1 MDNKKHPDYSDAYQS
16 IYGSLEEKKTG
27 MSSDDMG
34 SILKGNKYSSKELF
48 NMSKKSTA
56 QGRHGEAH
64 ALYKEFQK
72 KKTTKEGYQR
82 NPEGSIKDRFKS
94 RQTDPSKD
102 GFTGIGDS
110 IEDIMKQNA
119 AMKAAAKKKTKKEE
133 VVGRHRAEFERY
145 KEELKEHHAEK
156 FNAWVQKLQE
166 DGFDISRWEPQ
177 ELIDTY
183 IKENNLWKSRETIEE
198 AVGDGYPARI
208 EGPQKGL
215 GTALCPTCGQ
225 FGCRTDHEAEE
236 EEITE
241 QELESQRAMRVAG
254 VTLPDLPDSTP
265 ELPSPVQDPSTNSD
279 LVAEGKAY
287 GLYRGDGKVKLP
299 GAKKK
304 KEGCKEEVELEEGEK
319 LARKAYKRAQDLG
332 AKRRRSKDPSG
343 IYKSER
349 AGYNLAQSQR
359 SDNESPETQRGPQTG
374 GGPKDFGFAKHK
386 KNPVKSKSVGDTGRR
401 GHAKKAQE
409 KTSVGKSGKKLKT
422 PKYKLSFD
430 QRRDH
435 HSDWGKRQE
444 LKDPKKNPK
453 HTANTKKE
461 EYSDWRLDILG
472 EEGYDHWRD
481 RNLEKYGTGWRG
493 TDRSGPSSS
502 PPSSK
507 KTKGKT
513 VLQRETEKKYGK
525 GKSALDIVKA
535 KIKAEHGKGAIMD
548 TKKKK

>member
-1 MDNKKHPDYSDAYQS
+1 MDSKKHPDYSDAYQK

-27 MSSDDMG
+27 MSSDAMG

-48 NMSKKSTA
+48 NMSKKSTT

-64 ALYKEFQK
+64 ALYKEFQR

-82 NPEGSIKDRFKS
+82 DPDRQEKDRKTS
-94 RQTDPSKD
+94 KQTDPSKD

-133 VVGRHRAEFERY
+133 VGRHRAEFERY

-183 IKENNLWKSRETIEE
+183 IKENNLWKSRQTIEE
-198 AVGDGYPARI
+198 AVGDGVPARI
-208 EGPQKGL
+208 EGPQKGIT
-215 GTALCPTCGQ
+215 TALCPTCGQ
-225 FGCRTDHEAEE
+225 FGCQKDHEAEE

-254 VTLPDLPDSTP
+254 ITIPDLPDP
-265 ELPSPVQDPSTNSD
+265 KELPSPVQDPSAANAHPD
-279 LVAEGKAY
+279 LV
-287 GLYRGDGKVKLP
+287 
-299 GAKKK
+299 
-304 KEGCKEEVELEEGEK
+304 KEEVEEVDEANKAERIGDKYSDRK
-319 LARKAYKRAQDLG
+319 LAHPRLQRGKRASKKDRMTARATADIGQRNRNRFDKRYGGDGSRKLG
-332 AKRRRSKDPSG
+332 KFGSDFQVDTQSKDGLRSTSSDHAQKQRRS
-343 IYKSER
+343 EHE
-349 AGYNLAQSQR
+349 A
-359 SDNESPETQRGPQTG
+359 
-374 GGPKDFGFAKHK
+374 
-386 KNPVKSKSVGDTGRR
+386 RR
-401 GHAKKAQE
+401 GV
-409 KTSVGKSGKKLKT
+409 KTKGV
-422 PKYKLSFD
+422 
-430 QRRDH
+430 
-435 HSDWGKRQE
+435 
-444 LKDPKKNPK
+444 
-453 HTANTKKE
+453 KKE
-461 EYSDWRLDILG
+461 QYSDWRLDILS
-472 EEGYDHWRD
+472 EEEYDHWRD

-493 TDRSGPSSS
+493 TDRSGPSSP

>member
-1 MDNKKHPDYSDAYQS
+1 MDNQKHPDYSDAYQK

-27 MSSDDMG
+27 MSSDAMG

-64 ALYKEFQK
+64 ALYKEFQR

-82 NPEGSIKDRFKS
+82 DPDRQEKDRKTS
-94 RQTDPSKD
+94 KQTDPSKD
-102 GFTGIGDS
+102 GFTGISD
-110 IEDIMKQNA
+110 DIGEIMRQNA
-119 AMKAAAKKKTKKEE
+119 AMKKAAAKKTKKEE
-133 VVGRHRAEFERY
+133 VGRHRAEFERY
-145 KEELKEHHAEK
+145 KSELREHHAEK

-225 FGCRTDHEAEE
+225 FGCTKDHEAEE
-236 EEITE
+236 DEITE

-254 VTLPDLPDSTP
+254 MTIPDLPDSST
-265 ELPSPVQDPSTNSD
+265 ELPSPVQDPSTNPD
-279 LVAEGKAY
+279 LVKEGKAY
-287 GLYRGDGKVKLP
+287 GLYRGDGKPK
-299 GAKKK
+299 GAAAAFVKKK
-304 KEGCKEEVELEEGEK
+304 KEGCKEEVDLEESEK
-319 LARKAYKRAQDLG
+319 TAQKAYKRAQELG

-359 SDNESPETQRGPQTG
+359 SRNADLDTQGGPQTG
-374 GGPKDFGFAKHK
+374 GGPKSFGFAKNK
-386 KNPVKSKSVGDTGRR
+386 KNPVKSKKSGDTGAE
-401 GHAKKAQE
+401 GHYKKRDQ
-409 KTSVGKSGKKLKT
+409 KVTSKSGKTTRYKLKWA
-422 PKYKLSFD
+422 D
-430 QRRDH
+430 RADH
-435 HSDWGKRQE
+435 HSTRRQE

-481 RNLEKYGTGWRG
+481 RNLVKYGTGWRG

-535 KIKAEHGKGAIMD
+535 KIRAEHGKDAIMD
-548 TKKKK
+548 TKKKKK